1 MSSMAEEMDILEDP
15 EEKACREAFEYYDW
29 NKSGTIPFSVQII
42 FKKIQT
48 IRMMIIFHVKV
59 LQCAMRRAGQN
70 PTDVE
75 VQDIM
80 NKIDDGSGTLNV
92 EDFVGMDFSLMKASP
107 LKDCLCRCDE
117 GEVQGSR
124 YGNTL

>member
-1 MSSMAEEMDILEDP
+1 MEDIMEDP
-15 EEKACREAFEYYDW
+15 EERACREAFEYYDW

-42 FKKIQT
+42 FKKIKIIT
-48 IRMMIIFHVKV
+48 LIIFHVKA

-92 EDFVGMDFSLMKASP
+92 EDFVGMDFSIIKPSL
-107 LKDCLCRCDE
+107 
-117 GEVQGSR
+117 QG
-124 YGNTL
+124 LFLQV

>member
-1 MSSMAEEMDILEDP
+1 MEDIMEDP
-15 EEKACREAFEYYDW
+15 EERACREAFEYYDW
-29 NKSGTIPFSVQII
+29 NKSGTIPFSVQFIV
-42 FKKIQT
+42 KIQT
-48 IRMMIIFHVKV
+48 KMFTIFHVKA

-92 EDFVGMDFSLMKASP
+92 EDFVGMDFTNIKASP
-107 LKDCLCRCDE
+107 LKDCLYRCDE
-117 GEVQGSR
+117 GEMQGSR

>member
-1 MSSMAEEMDILEDP
+1 MEDIMEDP
-15 EEKACREAFEYYDW
+15 EERACREAFEYYDW

-42 FKKIQT
+42 VKIQT
-48 IRMMIIFHVKV
+48 KMFTIFHVKA

-92 EDFVGMDFSLMKASP
+92 EDFVGMDLP
-107 LKDCLCRCDE
+107 TLKQVL
-117 GEVQGSR
+117 
-124 YGNTL
+124 